1 MFLVANTFSV
11 HLTAQLLYS
20 TGPLTG
26 LLAFKMKVNKMWY
39 IYIYMYVCIYIYIY
53 IYIYIHVCIYIY
65 IMYIIQCFSRYMTS
79 KVGYLAEF

>member
-26 LLAFKMKVNKMWY
+26 LLAFKMKVKKMW
-39 IYIYMYVCIYIYIY
+39 
-53 IYIYIHVCIYIY
+53 YIYIHVCIYIY
-65 IMYIIQCFSRYMTS
+65 NVYYTVFLPLYDEQGGIPC
-79 KVGYLAEF
+79 